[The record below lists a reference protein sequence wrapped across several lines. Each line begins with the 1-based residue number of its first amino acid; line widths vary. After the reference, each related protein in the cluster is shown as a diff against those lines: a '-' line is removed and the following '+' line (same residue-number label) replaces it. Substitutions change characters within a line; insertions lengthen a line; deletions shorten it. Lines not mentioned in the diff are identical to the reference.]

1 MKNIYISRP
10 LRENLRHSYK
20 LIEQVIEKKIK
31 DKEIESDPKDR
42 YEILKYYYWTENT
55 DIPLSDYYVYYE
67 RRLINIAMSDL
78 VIFIED
84 WLNLIECKFDLE
96 IIKLFKETN
105 HLIFKSS
112 IDSNGKIDL
121 KLVEGL
127 PQKL

>member
-20 LIEQVIEKKIK
+20 LIEQVIKKKIR
-31 DKEIESDPKDR
+31 DKEILIDPKDR

-84 WLNLIECKFDLE
+84 WMDLIECKFDWA
-96 IIKLFKETN
+96 IMTRFKEIN
-105 HLIFKSS
+105 YLSFKSS

-121 KLVEGL
+121 KSVEDL
-127 PQKL
+127 SQKL

>member
-96 IIKLFKETN
+96 IIKLFKDTN

-112 IDSNGKIDL
+112 IDSNGKIEL
-121 KLVEGL
+121 KLVEG
-127 PQKL
+127 